1 MKNKILQRALKF
13 CDENNHR
20 LTEPRQRVLEIIS
33 SSKKPIKAYEIL
45 KKLAE
50 MSDNKPKPP
59 TIYRAIEFWESHNFI
74 HRIESLNAY
83 SACKAEHFHKGSQ
96 FMICNVCGK
105 VIESHIC
112 ELPSIIKEKLESKT
126 FTALKWNLEVSGI
139 CNQCS

>member
-1 MKNKILQRALKF
+1 MTKTIQKKALDFCIKYKF
-13 CDENNHR
+13 R
-20 LTEPRQRVLEIIS
+20 LTEPRKNVLQIIAS
-33 SSKKPIKAYEIL
+33 SNKPIKAYEVL
-45 KKLAE
+45 KKLAKIT
-50 MSDNKPKPP
+50 SHPKPP